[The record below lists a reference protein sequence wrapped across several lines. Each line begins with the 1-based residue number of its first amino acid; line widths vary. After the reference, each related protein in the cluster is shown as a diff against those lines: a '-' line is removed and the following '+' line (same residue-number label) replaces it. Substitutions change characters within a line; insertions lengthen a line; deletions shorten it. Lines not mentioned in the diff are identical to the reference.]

1 MRVENNNIIAQQE
14 NKGLGAELSA
24 HCEAEADNPRKILL
38 SAWQELI
45 AGSADWMFMIT
56 LTVSNEHLCGV
67 DAILR
72 RFSTLIQILNRD
84 LLGKH
89 YIKKVGHC
97 YFSYVVGVE
106 YTKNGV
112 VHLHLLVDMPLNFE
126 LVHRIWNFVSGFAY
140 IKPVTD
146 KKGVSNYMCKYVAK
160 EQDLIIR
167 IRHED
172 LPRPK
177 FLPFWYIDN
186 LSDGHPHKDILLS
199 QV

>member
-1 MRVENNNIIAQQE
+1 MKNSIMVQEE
-14 NKGLGAELSA
+14 NKGLLAELSA
-24 HCEAEADNPRKILL
+24 GGEANADNPRKVLI
-38 SAWQELI
+38 SAWQDWI
-45 AGSADWMFMIT
+45 ADRADWRFMIT
-56 LTVSNEHLCGV
+56 LTVSNEKNCSKEV
-67 DAILR
+67 ILKR
-72 RFSTLIQILNRD
+72 LNFLIQVLNRD
-84 LLGKH
+84 LFGNN
-89 YIKKVGHC
+89 YVRKVGHC

-112 VHLHLLVDMPLNFE
+112 VHLHLLVDMPINFE

-177 FLPFWYIDN
+177 FLPFWYLEN
-186 LSDGHPHKDILLS
+186 LSDGHPHKDILLC